1 MDIIFMGSLDFAVDS
16 LERLNNS
23 DKINIKAV
31 ISQPDR
37 KKGRGHKS
45 QPTPVKKKALKND
58 LNVLT
63 AADVNK
69 DKFINKIKS
78 YNPDAIVV
86 VAFGQKLKKE
96 ILNFPDYGCINL
108 HASLLPK
115 YRGSSPIHQAIIN
128 GDKKTGVTTMFMDEE
143 LDKGDIIYQ
152 KEIDIDYE
160 DTVGVL
166 HDKLA
171 SQGADLLLE
180 TLIDLEKGKAPR
192 KEQDHNKASYAFK
205 IDKTLGRID
214 WSKDAQK
221 IYDLVRGVN
230 PWPGAYTKLD
240 DKIIKIWKVSII
252 EKDFNKKEIGE
263 IIKSNVDDG
272 IIVQTG
278 KGYIRIDVL
287 QVPGKKRMKTENYL
301 RGNSIQVRKKFL

>member
-1 MDIIFMGSLDFAVDS
+1 MDIIFMGSPDFAVES

-31 ISQPDR
+31 VSQPDR

-45 QPTPVKKKALKND
+45 QPTPVKKKALNND

-63 AADVNK
+63 AADVNQNE
-69 DKFINKIKS
+69 FVNKIKS
-78 YNPDAIVV
+78 YEPEAIVV

-96 ILNFPDYGCINL
+96 ILDFPDHGCINL

-128 GDKKTGVTTMFMDEE
+128 GDEKSGVTTMFMDEE

-152 KEIDIDYE
+152 KEINIDYK

-171 SQGADLLLE
+171 SEGADLLLE
-180 TLIDLEKGKAPR
+180 TLIELEKGKAPR
-192 KEQDHNKASYAFK
+192 KKQDHSKASYAFK

-214 WSKDAQK
+214 WSKSARK

-240 DKIIKIWKVSII
+240 DEIVKIWEVSIAN
-252 EKDFNKKEIGE
+252 KDFSTGDIGE
-263 IIKSNVDDG
+263 IIKSNVNDG

-278 KGYIRIDVL
+278 KGYLRIDVL
-287 QVPGKKRMKTENYL
+287 QLPGKKRMKTEDYL
-301 RGNSIQVRKKFL
+301 RGNSIPVGKKFL